1 MKFCGP
7 IMRTKVA
14 FNFVAAGGIWVNCS
28 QNAGLLSR
36 TCFIAAKYFIFC
48 LFVPIFAKILR

>member
-1 MKFCGP
+1 
-7 IMRTKVA
+7 MRAKVA
-14 FNFVAAGGIWVNCS
+14 FNFVAAGGLWVNCS